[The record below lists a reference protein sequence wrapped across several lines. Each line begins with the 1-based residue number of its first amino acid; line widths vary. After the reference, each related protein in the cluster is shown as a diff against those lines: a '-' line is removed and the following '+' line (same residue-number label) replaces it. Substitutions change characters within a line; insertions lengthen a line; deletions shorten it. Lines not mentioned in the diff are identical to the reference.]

1 MLTSVTT
8 LLLGL
13 AAFIVWEY
21 FDIRD
26 QMVSNLL
33 THASIIADNSKA
45 AVAFD
50 DAKGAKNILNALRAS
65 SSVVH
70 AHIMKADGNSFASY
84 NLDPNDESVHI
95 LDLQGKSYVFT
106 ENALNLRQ
114 DIILDG
120 EKIGTIYLQAGLNEL
135 RAGITRTVLIGLI
148 IAGIVIFVTY
158 ILSSKLQKIISG
170 PILKLAGTAKDVSE
184 NKDYST
190 RAIKHTNDEVG
201 QLIDAFNEMLEE
213 IKQRDTELREINEKL
228 EVRVKERTADLVIAN
243 QQLEELNVELK
254 SNISKLTAANRDLTD
269 FAHVAAHDLKAPLR
283 AIGSLA
289 GIISEDYSEY
299 LDEQGKRYL
308 DLLVK
313 RTERMSELINAI
325 LRYSEVGRVFSEKE
339 KVDLNRVVAEII
351 DGLGV
356 PPHIEII
363 IENQLPV
370 IVAEKAR
377 IMQVFQNLINNAI
390 KYMDKPKGIIKIGCK
405 KNEDF
410 WEFYVA
416 DNGPGIQKKYF
427 DKIFT
432 IFQSLKRRDEL
443 ESPGIG
449 LSIVKK
455 IVQLYN
461 GNVWLDSVVD
471 KGSTFYFSWPI
482 VSLENTD
489 YEKLKTYS
497 AC

>member
-1 MLTSVTT
+1 MLTSVIA

-13 AAFIVWEY
+13 MAFIVWEY
-21 FDIRD
+21 FDIKN

-33 THASIIADNSKA
+33 THASIVADNSRA

-50 DAKGAKNILNALRAS
+50 DEKGAQNILNALRAS
-65 SSVVH
+65 PSIIH
-70 AHIMKADGNSFASY
+70 AHIVKADGNSFACY
-84 NLDPNDESVHI
+84 NHDPNDESIHI
-95 LDLQGKSYVFT
+95 LDLRGKNFVFT
-106 ENALNLRQ
+106 GNALNLRQ
-114 DIILDG
+114 DIVLDG
-120 EKIGTIYLQAGLNEL
+120 EKIGTIYLQAGLDEL
-135 RAGITRTVLIGLI
+135 HSGIMRTAYIGLM
-148 IAGIVIFVTY
+148 IAAIVICVTY
-158 ILSSKLQKIISG
+158 LLSSKLQKIISG
-170 PILKLAGTAKDVSE
+170 PILKLAGIAKDISE
-184 NKDYST
+184 NKDYSA

-201 QLIDAFNEMLEE
+201 QLIDAFNEMLYE
-213 IKQRDTELREINEKL
+213 IKQRDTELREINGKL
-228 EVRVKERTADLVIAN
+228 EIRVKERTADLVIVN

-254 SNISKLTAANRDLTD
+254 STISKLTAANRDLSD

-289 GIISEDYSEY
+289 GIISEDYGEY
-299 LDEQGKRYL
+299 LDEQGKKYL
-308 DLLVK
+308 ELLVK

-339 KVDLNRVVAEII
+339 QVDLNRTVAEIT
-351 DGLGV
+351 DSLGV

-370 IVAEKAR
+370 VVAEKAR
-377 IMQVFQNLINNAI
+377 IMQVFQNLISNAI
-390 KYMDKPKGIIKIGCK
+390 KYMDKPKGIIRIGSK
-405 KNEDF
+405 KKEDF

-416 DNGPGIQKKYF
+416 DNGPGIQKKYY

-443 ESPGIG
+443 ESQGIG

-455 IVQLYN
+455 IVNLYN
-461 GNVWLDSVVD
+461 GNVWLDSIVGS
-471 KGSTFYFSWPI
+471 GSTFYFTWPI
-482 VSLENTD
+482 LNLETEH

-497 AC
+497 AS